1 MKKELVSTL
10 LVVSA
15 LSFASAQTST
25 TTGTTTPPV
34 LPPPVSVGDTR
45 IDSQIR
51 ALNQEMEAKIRAIRL
66 EYQTKLK
73 ALIGNKKVLIASSA
87 TQLREENKE
96 RREALKNEMKDK
108 KTELR
113 EEMKDK
119 KAELKEEYKDRREDI
134 RGTST
139 PNGLVRRA
147 TTTNA
152 NPQGN
157 AWGFFMRFFGQP
169 KVNQ

>member
-73 ALIGNKKVLIASSA
+73 ALIGNKKVLIASST

-108 KTELR
+108 K
-113 EEMKDK
+113 
-119 KAELKEEYKDRREDI
+119 AELKEEMKDRREDI